1 MTSTRKACCD
11 WKKKSACIL
20 WCTSDLNAAGRPV
33 TLPLLQVM
41 DPLGG
46 PSVPLAPTLARVLYV
61 VLVC

>member
-1 MTSTRKACCD
+1 MIGKSKST
-11 WKKKSACIL
+11 CIL
-20 WCTSDLNAAGRPV
+20 CCMRSDLNAAGRPV